1 MKTHYA
7 VIKVSAREKH
17 QFIDL
22 TAEIKEIVGNSKIGN
37 GIVNVVSRH
46 TTTALLL
53 NENEPLLIADF
64 NQLIKN
70 LIIYDSCPAYYRH
83 DDLERRRQMRPE
95 LACDECQNG
104 EAHCRSILLTN
115 SQTLNIVD
123 GELDLG
129 RWQSVLFLELDRPKD
144 REISVMVMGEEKKN
158 SSPDDFVAYWP
169 GPGC

>member
-1 MKTHYA
+1 MKTHHA
-7 VIKVSAREKH
+7 VIKIQTKEKY
-17 QFIDL
+17 QFVDL
-22 TAEIKEIVGNSKIGN
+22 TGEIKETVKDSQIKN
-37 GIVNVVSRH
+37 GVVNIVSRH

-53 NENEPLLIADF
+53 NENEPLLVEDF
-64 NQLIKN
+64 TQLVKN
-70 LIIYDSCPAYYRH
+70 LIVFDNRPDYYRH
-83 DDLERRRQMRPE
+83 DDLERRRKMCPE
-95 LACDECQNG
+95 LACDECENG

-129 RWQSVLFLELDRPKD
+129 RWQSILFLELDRAKS

-158 SSPDDFVAYWP
+158 SSPDDAVAYWP